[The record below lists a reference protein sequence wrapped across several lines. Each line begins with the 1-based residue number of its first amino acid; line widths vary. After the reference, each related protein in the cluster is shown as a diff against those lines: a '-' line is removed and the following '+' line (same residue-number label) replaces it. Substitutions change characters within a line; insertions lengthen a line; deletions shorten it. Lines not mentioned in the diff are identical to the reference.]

1 MAGAAL
7 RDAAVASVLPC
18 APHRSEEPRFEQVFT
33 QKRYACNY
41 SRHHEGREQGPMGT
55 ENRDPGVA
63 LGAREDF
70 PDEVGTCGMTRNSP
84 DGEPGQAFQAA
95 GRACSAVCSVS

>member
-1 MAGAAL
+1 
-7 RDAAVASVLPC
+7 
-18 APHRSEEPRFEQVFT
+18 
-33 QKRYACNY
+33 
-41 SRHHEGREQGPMGT
+41 MGT

-63 LGAREDF
+63 LVAREDF